1 MRFDELVITSS
12 WALVRIACECRY
24 ECERLLL
31 QSALAL
37 EEAGVFRAAGV
48 SAGALYRALVYNA
61 LRRRVA
67 EEVEEAA
74 AAAAAA
80 RLEQQHQQHETPA
93 RPRHVRPAPS
103 WAEEIDIFIPEIC
116 SEEDE
121 QVEAALAALQRAD
134 EDDEMEEDEDVEWG
148 T

>member
-1 MRFDELVITSS
+1 M
-12 WALVRIACECRY
+12 
-24 ECERLLL
+24 
-31 QSALAL
+31 AL

-48 SAGALYRALVYNA
+48 SAGALLRALVFNA

-67 EEVEEAA
+67 DEVEEAA

-80 RLEQQHQQHETPA
+80 WVEQQHEQHETRV

-103 WAEEIDIFIPEIC
+103 WAEEIDIFIPENS

-121 QVEAALAALQRAD
+121 QVIAALAALQRAD
-134 EDDEMEEDEDVEWG
+134 EDDEIEEEVEVEWG

>member
-1 MRFDELVITSS
+1 
-12 WALVRIACECRY
+12 
-24 ECERLLL
+24 
-31 QSALAL
+31 LAL

-103 WAEEIDIFIPEIC
+103 WAEEIDIFIPENC

-121 QVEAALAALQRAD
+121 QGEAALAALQRAD

>member
-1 MRFDELVITSS
+1 M
-12 WALVRIACECRY
+12 
-24 ECERLLL
+24 
-31 QSALAL
+31 AL

-48 SAGALYRALVYNA
+48 SAGALLRALVFNA

-67 EEVEEAA
+67 DEVEEAA

-80 RLEQQHQQHETPA
+80 WVEQQHEQHETRV

-103 WAEEIDIFIPEIC
+103 WAEEIDIFIPEKVI
-116 SEEDE
+116 
-121 QVEAALAALQRAD
+121 AALAALQRAD
-134 EDDEMEEDEDVEWG
+134 EDDEIEEEVEEEWG

>member
-1 MRFDELVITSS
+1 M
-12 WALVRIACECRY
+12 
-24 ECERLLL
+24 
-31 QSALAL
+31 AL

-67 EEVEEAA
+67 EEVEEVA

-103 WAEEIDIFIPEIC
+103 WAEEIDIFIPE
-116 SEEDE
+116 EDE

-134 EDDEMEEDEDVEWG
+134 EDDEMEEEEEDVEWG

>member
-1 MRFDELVITSS
+1 
-12 WALVRIACECRY
+12 
-24 ECERLLL
+24 
-31 QSALAL
+31 LAL

-103 WAEEIDIFIPEIC
+103 WAEEIDICIP
-116 SEEDE
+116 EEDE

>member
-1 MRFDELVITSS
+1 M
-12 WALVRIACECRY
+12 
-24 ECERLLL
+24 
-31 QSALAL
+31 AL

-67 EEVEEAA
+67 EEVKEAA

-93 RPRHVRPAPS
+93 RPRHVSPAPS

-121 QVEAALAALQRAD
+121 QVDAALTALQRAD
-134 EDDEMEEDEDVEWG
+134 EDDEMEEEEDVEWG

>member
-1 MRFDELVITSS
+1 M
-12 WALVRIACECRY
+12 
-24 ECERLLL
+24 
-31 QSALAL
+31 AL

-80 RLEQQHQQHETPA
+80 ARLEQQHQQHETPA

-103 WAEEIDIFIPEIC
+103 WAEEIDIFIPE
-116 SEEDE
+116 EDE

>member
-1 MRFDELVITSS
+1 M
-12 WALVRIACECRY
+12 
-24 ECERLLL
+24 
-31 QSALAL
+31 AL

-103 WAEEIDIFIPEIC
+103 WAEEIDIFIPE
-116 SEEDE
+116 EDE
-121 QVEAALAALQRAD
+121 HVEAALAALQRAD

>member
-1 MRFDELVITSS
+1 
-12 WALVRIACECRY
+12 
-24 ECERLLL
+24 
-31 QSALAL
+31 LAL

-74 AAAAAA
+74 AAAAATA

-134 EDDEMEEDEDVEWG
+134 EDDEMEEDKDVEWG

>member
-1 MRFDELVITSS
+1 
-12 WALVRIACECRY
+12 
-24 ECERLLL
+24 
-31 QSALAL
+31 LAL

-74 AAAAAA
+74 AAAAA

-93 RPRHVRPAPS
+93 RPRHVSPAPS
-103 WAEEIDIFIPEIC
+103 WAEEIDIFIPENS

-121 QVEAALAALQRAD
+121 QGEAALAALQRAD

>member
-1 MRFDELVITSS
+1 
-12 WALVRIACECRY
+12 
-24 ECERLLL
+24 
-31 QSALAL
+31 LAL

-103 WAEEIDIFIPEIC
+103 WAEEIDIFIPENC

-121 QVEAALAALQRAD
+121 QGEAALVALQRAD
-134 EDDEMEEDEDVEWG
+134 EDDEMEEEEDVEWG

>member
-1 MRFDELVITSS
+1 
-12 WALVRIACECRY
+12 
-24 ECERLLL
+24 
-31 QSALAL
+31 LAL

-80 RLEQQHQQHETPA
+80 ARLEQQHQHQQHETPA

-103 WAEEIDIFIPEIC
+103 WAEEIDIFIPENC

-121 QVEAALAALQRAD
+121 QGEAALVALQRAD
-134 EDDEMEEDEDVEWG
+134 EDDEMEEEEDVEWG